1 MMDRFEALDHLLT
14 VFNRFYSV
22 NKESPAEPFAA
33 EAVFHL
39 HNENYFL
46 LKSAKYAEQDSN
58 EYVFFALAENLTP
71 ESYKELEEK
80 AWAEGLS
87 RTEIKQNHRNS
98 DVSLYILSEG
108 ISPETIRMIKKTRL
122 SKSYRFGFYG
132 YSHFRVISYD
142 PLSNRFVHNYMGDL
156 LARTIKIAFPDALS
170 QQRC

>member
-1 MMDRFEALDHLLT
+1 MMNRFDALEHLLT
-14 VFNRFYSV
+14 VFNRFYTV
-22 NKESPAEPFAA
+22 NRESPAKPFSA

-58 EYVFFALAENLTP
+58 EYVFFALTENLTP
-71 ESYKELEEK
+71 ELYRELASR
-80 AWAEGLS
+80 AWEEGLS
-87 RTEIKQNHRNS
+87 RAEVKQNHRNS
-98 DVSLYILSEG
+98 DVSLYILSER
-108 ISPETIRMIKKTRL
+108 ISPETVRLIKKARL
-122 SKSYRFGFYG
+122 SKSYRLGFYG

-142 PLSNRFVHNYMGDL
+142 PLTGRYVHNYMGDL